1 MRKSCRTISFLLLL
15 LAWVIAIAGCS
26 QGSAPSS
33 SPQNSGEGPKESA
46 GSTTTAPK
54 AEKIKIGV
62 IVAETGPASPLGK
75 PEADAAKLIKKRL
88 EAQGPVNG
96 KEIEIIIKDYE
107 TNDTKAIMAMKE
119 LISKDNVVAVVGA
132 TQVSANVAIRNV
144 ALESKVPL
152 ISLAQIPQYG
162 DYVFGVVQT
171 HEAVLMKMINYLKQ
185 NNIKTVAWTNARDGF
200 GQEGLEPFK
209 KLAATHGIE
218 IVAVEEFDPNATDMT
233 VQLTKIKPKNPG
245 AILVWSRVPA
255 AGIIAKNYKQLGFT
269 IPMIQS
275 HGSANVGFLN
285 QVGAEGDG
293 ILVVGS
299 KLDVTDQLPD
309 SDQKK
314 MLQEYND
321 NFSKEY
327 KYAGGMFSAYA
338 YDGLEL
344 IIKAISEGNDT
355 PEKIRNYL
363 ENGVGTYKAVSGTL
377 KLSKDNHNGMDSD
390 GMALLKVN
398 NKNWKFI
405 E

>member
-1 MRKSCRTISFLLLL
+1 MRKHFRAISFHLLL
-15 LAWVIAIAGCS
+15 LAMVVAISACS
-26 QGSAPSS
+26 QGSAPANSS
-33 SPQNSGEGPKESA
+33 Q
-46 GSTTTAPK
+46 GSEQAPK
-54 AEKIKIGV
+54 DSTGSASSGSQEKIKIGV

-88 EAQGPVNG
+88 EAQGPVGG
-96 KEIEIIIKDYE
+96 KEIEVIIKDYE
-107 TNDTKAIMAMKE
+107 TNDTKAIMLMKE
-119 LISKDNVVAVVGA
+119 LIAKDKVVAVVGA
-132 TQVSANVAIRNV
+132 TQVSANIAIRNV
-144 ALESKVPL
+144 ALESKIPL
-152 ISLAQIPQYG
+152 ISLAQIPEYG

-185 NNIKTVAWTNARDGF
+185 NNISTVAWTNARDGF

-209 KLAATHGIE
+209 KLAAAHGIE

-321 NFSKEY
+321 NFFKEY

-344 IIKAISEGNDT
+344 LIKAISEGNDT
-355 PEKIRNYL
+355 PEKIRDYL

-377 KLSKDNHNGMDSD
+377 QLSKENHNGMDSD
-390 GMALLKVN
+390 GMALLQVN
-398 NKNWKFI
+398 NKNWKFL